1 MFNTSSTFLHCV
13 LVFTETMHLCNL
25 IMVHMYSMHSD
36 LPLNP
41 GVTKWYQSRV
51 DYRTLA

>member
-1 MFNTSSTFLHCV
+1 MC
-13 LVFTETMHLCNL
+13 
-25 IMVHMYSMHSD
+25 SMHSD

-51 DYRTLA
+51 DYRTLAYLETG